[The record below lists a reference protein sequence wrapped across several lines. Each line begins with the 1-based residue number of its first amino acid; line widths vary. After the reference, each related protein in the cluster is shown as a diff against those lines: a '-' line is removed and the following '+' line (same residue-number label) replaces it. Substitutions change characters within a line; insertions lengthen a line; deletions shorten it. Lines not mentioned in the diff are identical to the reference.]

1 MATCRETIPLRTTKV
16 IKKVIWGVLKG
27 VAAGV
32 LLFFIVSPFWLRVLG
47 SLPDSVTAAFERA
60 MTALPLPSAVTAI
73 VCLYIIYQCLYY
85 KRYFYDIVGNVIV
98 IRKGA
103 LFQTEMAVPLAA
115 VTDVRIDRDLLDLLL
130 GTHDLH
136 ISIPTEESAAFA
148 HIDGL
153 SRKGA
158 VAVREKILT
167 AVSEEKR

>member
-1 MATCRETIPLRTTKV
+1 MATCRETIPLRTAKV
-16 IKKVIWGVLKG
+16 VKKLIWGVLKY

-32 LLFFIVSPFWLRVLG
+32 LLYFIVGPFWPRVLEN
-47 SLPDSVTAAFERA
+47 SPAFINTAWERA
-60 MTALPLPSAVTAI
+60 TTALPLPSVVTAI

-85 KRYFYDIVGNVIV
+85 KRYFYDIVGKVIV